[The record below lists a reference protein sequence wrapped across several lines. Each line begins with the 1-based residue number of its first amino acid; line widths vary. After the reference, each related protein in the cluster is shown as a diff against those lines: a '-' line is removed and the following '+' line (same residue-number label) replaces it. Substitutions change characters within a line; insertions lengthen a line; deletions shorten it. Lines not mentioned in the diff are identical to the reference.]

1 MNNKINRKETTG
13 RFSGRAKISN
23 PFTLIELLVVIAI
36 IAILAGMLLPALNA
50 ARERARAMSCMSNIK
65 QTAHATIMYNNDYN
79 GIIYLGSNG
88 TNFWQNMYKWGY
100 YKGAKNNNYVYL
112 SYRNC
117 PTVRSISIS
126 NGMAA
131 TNYTLSYAPLATD
144 SNTQLREG
152 EIGYII
158 PMGIKSDGKVD
169 NHKGLRTAKIMSSTR
184 LPLFA
189 EVMNRGKR
197 QSGFSWYLTSSAQN
211 EHITLIHRDTTNI
224 PFLDGHAEVVTRSGF
239 YDAMYLVNGK
249 NKPLNFNTSKF
260 VELTVS
266 K

>member
-1 MNNKINRKETTG
+1 MSI
-13 RFSGRAKISN
+13 RAKHLEEAFVTEIKRGKG
-23 PFTLIELLVVIAI
+23 FTLIELLVVIAI

-50 ARERARAMSCMSNIK
+50 ARERARAISCMSNTK
-65 QTAHATIMYNNDYN
+65 QTAPATIMYGNDYN

-144 SNTQLREG
+144 ANTQLREG

-197 QSGFSWYLTSSAQN
+197 QSDFGWNITADHNS
-211 EHITLIHRDTTNI
+211 HITLIHRDTTNI

-249 NKPLNFNTSKF
+249 NKPLKFNTSKF
-260 VELTVS
+260 VELIVS

>member
-1 MNNKINRKETTG
+1 MNNKTNRKDTFG
-13 RFSGRAKISN
+13 RFSGMAKTSN

-65 QTAHATIMYNNDYN
+65 QTAQPAIMYGDDNK
-79 GIIYLGSNG
+79 GMIFVGSNG
-88 TNFWQNMYKWGY
+88 TNYWQNMYKWGY
-100 YKGAKNNNYVYL
+100 YKGPKNDYVYL

-117 PTVRSISIS
+117 PTVRSISTS

-131 TNYTLSYAPLATD
+131 THYNLSYAPLSTD

-152 EIGYII
+152 TLTYCI
-158 PMGIKSDGKVD
+158 PISATMNCKGLSTSLIKS
-169 NHKGLRTAKIMSSTR
+169 TTR
-184 LPLFA
+184 FPLFA
-189 EVMNRGKR
+189 EVMRRDTKV
-197 QSGFSWYLTSSAQN
+197 SGFSWYLTSDHN

-249 NKPLNFNTSKF
+249 NKPLKFNTSKF

>member
-1 MNNKINRKETTG
+1 MSI
-13 RFSGRAKISN
+13 RAKHLEEALVTGIKRGKG
-23 PFTLIELLVVIAI
+23 FTLIELLVVIAI

-50 ARERARAMSCMSNIK
+50 ARERARAISCMSNIK
-65 QTAHATIMYNNDYN
+65 QTAQATIMYGNDYN

-100 YKGAKNNNYVYL
+100 YKGPGKEYTSL

-117 PTVRSISIS
+117 PTVRSISTS
-126 NGMAA
+126 SGMAA
-131 TNYTLSYAPLATD
+131 THYTLSYAPLATD
-144 SNTQLREG
+144 ANTQLREG

-158 PMGIKSDGKVD
+158 PMGKKSDGKVD
-169 NHKGLRTAKIMSSTR
+169 NHKGLRTAKIKSSTR

-189 EVMNRGKR
+189 EAMRRDMR
-197 QSGFSWYLTSSAQN
+197 QSDFGWNITADHN
-211 EHITLIHRDTTNI
+211 AHITLIHRDTTNI
-224 PFLDGHAEVVTRSGF
+224 PFLDGHAEVVTRFSF
-239 YDAMYLVNGK
+239 YDAMYLFNGK
-249 NKPLNFNTSKF
+249 NKPLKFNTSKF